1 MNSLPCITYDEVAA
15 TPLGQ
20 TLGADDG
27 RAFAAR
33 LERRVLSAGEVL
45 FSRGDPGDRL
55 YLVVR
60 GKLHA
65 VAGGEGRPDL
75 LLGEIG
81 PGELMGESDLL
92 LGAPR
97 STTVQAAEPATVGA
111 LDAASWQDLRAA
123 HPAVEAA
130 IARAVEWR
138 ERTSDTRRFRP
149 DASWVCAWLGRTE
162 LLAGV
167 GVAVLQELE
176 RELMWETLPGGEV
189 LVRAGDAG
197 DCMWFVARGRLRA
210 SVRHEGGVPH
220 VVGEI
225 GAGECVGEMALLSG
239 APRSTTVKAVRDTE
253 LLRLPKSAFE
263 RLVSAHPETMLGFTR
278 AVVARLQRVLGARSA
293 QPAERTL
300 ALVAGG
306 PGVPLAAFAG
316 TLAGE
321 LSKLARTVVLDGTAA
336 TRDAAAVTGGSPEVV
351 VFVCDPTLTPWS
363 TRCLREADDVVVVGL
378 ADGDVHPGQLER
390 EALAAAGR
398 RDAGCHLVLLHRA
411 GAPPSGTDAWLAARP
426 PVRHHHV
433 RPDRDADHARLAR
446 LLSGRAIGL
455 ALSGGGARGFA
466 HIGVL
471 RAIHEA
477 GVPVDLIAGTSMGSM
492 VAAVH
497 ALGQEPDGV
506 LDRCRAWTRERPWGD
521 FTLPLASIVRGRRV
535 RRALTNLLGHGRIED
550 LWLPFACVTS
560 NLTRATVDV
569 HTAGPLAQLVLA
581 SNSVPGL
588 APPVFHL
595 GEVLVDGGVMDN
607 LPVAALR
614 RMGAGRVIAVDVGT
628 EVRVAAPPV
637 HDECPSGWRILWD
650 GLWRRPQRALPVFLT
665 ITRAFTLASDE
676 RAHAACRDADLALSP
691 PLGTYASTDFKHI
704 DDIAEMAFHYARE
717 RLAEW
722 SPR

>member
-1 MNSLPCITYDEVAA
+1 MDPLPGITYPEIAA
-15 TPLGQ
+15 TPIGQ

-27 RAFAAR
+27 RAFAGC
-33 LERRVLSAGEVL
+33 LERRALEPGEVL
-45 FSRGDPGDRL
+45 FRQGEAGDRL
-55 YLVVR
+55 FLVLR
-60 GKLHA
+60 GRLRA
-65 VAGGEGRPDL
+65 IAGGESGAEQ

-81 PGELMGESDLL
+81 PGELLGESDLL

-97 STTVQAAEPATVGA
+97 STSAAAAGPAVVGA
-111 LDAASWQDLRAA
+111 LGAAAWEDLRAG
-123 HPAVEAA
+123 HPAVAA
-130 IARAVEWR
+130 AVARSLEWT
-138 ERTSDTRRFRP
+138 ERTSETRRFRP
-149 DASWVCAWLGRTE
+149 DAAWICAWLGRTE
-162 LLAGV
+162 LLSGV
-167 GVAVLQELE
+167 GAAALQELE

-189 LVRAGDAG
+189 LVRAGEAG
-197 DCMWFVARGRLRA
+197 DCMWFVVRGRLRA
-210 SVRHEGGVPH
+210 SVLQEGGVPR

-225 GAGECVGEMALLSG
+225 GAGECVGEMSLLSG
-239 APRSTTVKAVRDTE
+239 SPRSTTVKAVRDTE

-263 RLVSAHPETMLGFTR
+263 RLVGTHPETMLGVTR
-278 AVVARLQRVLGARSA
+278 AIVARLQRVLGARAA
-293 QPAERTL
+293 QPSERTL
-300 ALVAGG
+300 AVVAGG
-306 PGVPLAAFAG
+306 SDVPLAAFAEA
-316 TLAGE
+316 LAGE
-321 LSKLARTVVLDGTAA
+321 LSRLARTVVLDGTAA
-336 TRDAAAVTGGSPEVV
+336 TRDAAAVAGQAPEVV

-363 TRCLREADDVVVVGL
+363 TRCLREADELVVVAR
-378 ADGDVHPGQLER
+378 ADGDAQPGPLER

-398 RDAGCHLVLLHRA
+398 RDAGCHLVLLHGA
-411 GAPPSGTDAWLAARP
+411 GGAPSGTDAWLAARP
-426 PVRHHHV
+426 PLHHHHV
-433 RPDRDADHARLAR
+433 RPDRVSDYARLAR

-477 GVPVDLIAGTSMGSM
+477 GVPVDLVAGTSMGAM
-492 VAAVH
+492 IAAVH
-497 ALGQEPDGV
+497 ALGYAPESV
-506 LDRCRAWTRERPWGD
+506 LDRCRAWSRERPWGD

-588 APPVFHL
+588 APPVCHQ
-595 GEVLVDGGVMDN
+595 GEVHVDGGVMDN

-628 EVRVAAPPV
+628 EIRVATPPE

-650 GLWRRPQRALPVFLT
+650 GLWGRPKRALPVFLT

-676 RAHAACRDADLALSP
+676 RAHAACRDADLALHP
-691 PLGTYASTDFKHI
+691 PLGDYASTDFQQI
-704 DDIAEMAFHYARE
+704 DPIADMAFHYASE

-722 SPR
+722 SAR